1 MNATMNLFILYKD
14 PIKSAQAH
22 CDKHVI
28 KMILET
34 CQMLYTAH
42 WTAAHSV
49 LLEKTRMKVETPL
62 SLSTS
67 PKPYKPA
74 HINHPCT
81 KWIRASLQNYL
92 YACDLGIALGEEY
105 TYRWGKTHS
114 CEEHARWLKAN
125 PPALPAEGLTSFA
138 IAMDDQYKTCDDAI
152 ECYRHYYLTAK
163 KDKGLLVYTKR
174 RKPSFIS
181 SLPTEVPS
189 QTTPL

>member
-1 MNATMNLFILYKD
+1 MEATMNLFILYND
-14 PIKSAQAH
+14 PVKSAQAH

-49 LLEKTRMKVETPL
+49 LLVKTRAKVETPS
-62 SLSTS
+62 SLATS

-81 KWIRASLQNYL
+81 KWIRASLENYL
-92 YACDLGIALGEEY
+92 YACNLGIALGEEY
-105 TYRWGKTHS
+105 TYRWGKTHA

-125 PPALPAEGLTSFA
+125 PPSLPSVGLTPFA
-138 IAMDDQYKTCDDAI
+138 IAMDDQYKTCDDAV
-152 ECYRHYYLTAK
+152 ECYRNYYLTAK
-163 KDKGLLVYTKR
+163 KDKGLLVWTKR
-174 RKPSFIS
+174 RRPSFI
-181 SLPTEVPS
+181 PS
-189 QTTPL
+189 FPSEAPLN